1 MTEKPN
7 LDENFIE
14 LKRGLQAFQQQRLR
28 STYADMLK
36 NPEYR
41 KMANFFFERLYSP
54 EDFSFRDAAIK
65 KLNKILKGA
74 VYKGMASAI
83 GMVIVLHEFSDAL
96 DERMVEKM
104 IENGCGPDLTM
115 DQYQEIYRQLD
126 NYDERVH
133 QIKLIV
139 TVTLEF
145 HRLSKKWIV
154 GVSLKTV
161 HTAAHL
167 LRMSEIIDFIQE
179 GYDAFR
185 AIKDMKLIAKTMEE
199 RELAW
204 HDEIWNAGDHIP
216 AKVSK
221 GQK

>member
-1 MTEKPN
+1 MTGKPN
-7 LDENFIE
+7 PDENFIV
-14 LKRGLQAFQQQRLR
+14 LKRGLQAFQQQRLK

-36 NPEYR
+36 SPEYR

-74 VYKGMASAI
+74 VYKGMASAMGI
-83 GMVIVLHEFSDAL
+83 VIVLHEFTDAL

-104 IENGCGPDLTM
+104 IENGFGPDLTM

-133 QIKLIV
+133 QIKLII

-154 GVSLKTV
+154 
-161 HTAAHL
+161 
-167 LRMSEIIDFIQE
+167 IQE

-204 HDEIWNAGDHIP
+204 HDEIWNAGDHLP
-216 AKVSK
+216 AKLSK
-221 GQK
+221 GPK